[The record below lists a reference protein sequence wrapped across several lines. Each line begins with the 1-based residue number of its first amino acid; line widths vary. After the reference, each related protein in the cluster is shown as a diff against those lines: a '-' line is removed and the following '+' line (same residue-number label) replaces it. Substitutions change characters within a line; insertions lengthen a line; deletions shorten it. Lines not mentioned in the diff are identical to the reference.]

1 MGSSPVCKG
10 THDME
15 RERWQC
21 RKVWV
26 RVLCKAWVY
35 KVEVDIDMALVW
47 SGNKVWVLGMVL
59 DCKV

>member
-1 MGSSPVCKG
+1 
-10 THDME
+10 ME
-15 RERWQC
+15 RERRQC

-26 RVLCKAWVY
+26 KVLCKAWVY

-47 SGNKVWVLGMVL
+47 SGNRVWVQEMVL